1 MVARYVIG
9 IVLGLLAALVL
20 APLVAYPASTIV
32 MWIGWIVVV
41 ACVILLALA
50 LINGDRRTRL

>member
-1 MVARYVIG
+1 MIARYVIG

-20 APLVAYPASTIV
+20 APLVAAPASTIV
-32 MWIGWIVVV
+32 MWIGWIVVIV
-41 ACVILLALA
+41 CGVLLALA